1 MASIYLGID
10 YATGKLYE
18 YSKAMKPGFEQVV
31 GTKSTTYRRYQD
43 SVVGVLQNVSIY
55 DNPNLM
61 KDKGLVVQELRISF
75 KTGDDY
81 NNISVVLENQD
92 KSYSRFAESII
103 THLPNLVKGATY
115 EFTPYSFNDDN
126 GNKVVGVSIKNE
138 NGEKVVKLKQKF
150 AKKDGTIT
158 EGDIPPVLWKE
169 QRGKNVKDDSEK
181 MNYLYEVMQK
191 ELPRLEFVRAS
202 TPVAESTTPP
212 TPSVNKLEVTNIAP
226 SNVSVDDDDD
236 LPF

>member
-81 NNISVVLENQD
+81 NNISVILENQD

-103 THLPNLVKGATY
+103 TYLPNLVKGATY
-115 EFTPYSFNDDN
+115 EFTPYSFNDEN

-138 NGEKVVKLKQKF
+138 AGEKLVKLKQKF
-150 AKKDGTIT
+150 IKKDGTIT
-158 EGDIPPVLWKE
+158 DGDIPPVIWKE

-181 MNYLYEVMQK
+181 MDYLYEVMQK
-191 ELPRLEFVRAS
+191 ELPRLEFVRSS
-202 TPVAESTTPP
+202 TPVGEDAP
-212 TPSVNKLEVTNIAP
+212 TPTTSVNKLEATNIVP
-226 SNVSVDDDDD
+226 SNVSADDDDD